1 MLYICP
7 TPVGNLEDITLR
19 TLKVLQDV
27 DEIYCED
34 TRRTIKLLNHY
45 DIKKPLFSLH
55 EHNEKIKKSEVLS
68 KLIQG
73 KNIAYVSDAGM
84 PGISD
89 PGSELISYV
98 IENNLDVTTLPG
110 ACAMVV
116 ALVNSGLSTKSFCFI
131 GFLERENG
139 RQIKQLQDLLEKKET
154 LIIYESPH
162 RIKKTLKNI
171 YETLGNRNIV
181 IAREI
186 SKKFEEYIRGSLE
199 EINDKL
205 RETELL
211 GELIIVVEG
220 NKEEK
225 DINISDDEIKIQLS
239 KYMLEMSKKDA
250 VKLLS
255 KELGISKNRVYDLS
269 LNIWDSILED
279 KVFWGWK

>member
-7 TPVGNLEDITLR
+7 TPIGNLEDITLR
-19 TLKVLQDV
+19 TLKVLQEV

-45 DIKKPLFSLH
+45 EIKKPLFSLH
-55 EHNEKIKKSEVLS
+55 EHNEKIKKSEVLN

-89 PGSELISYV
+89 PGSELISFV
-98 IENNLDVTTLPG
+98 IKNNLDVTTLPG

-116 ALVNSGLSTKSFCFI
+116 ALVNSGLCTKAFSFI
-131 GFLERENG
+131 GFLERENSK
-139 RQIKQLQDLLEKKET
+139 QIKQLKELSEKKEA
-154 LIIYESPH
+154 LVIYESPH
-162 RIKKTLKNI
+162 RIKKTMKNLLDI
-171 YETLGNRNIV
+171 FGNRKIV

-186 SKKFEEYIRGSLE
+186 SKKFEEYIRDSLE
-199 EINDKL
+199 EINNKL

-225 DINISDDEIKIQLS
+225 DINVSDDEIKIQLS

-269 LNIWDSILED
+269 LNL
-279 KVFWGWK
+279 

>member
-27 DEIYCED
+27 DGIYCED

-45 DIKKPLFSLH
+45 NIKKPLFSLH
-55 EHNEKIKKSEVLS
+55 EHNEKIKKIEVLN
-68 KLIQG
+68 KLTNG
-73 KNIAYVSDAGM
+73 ENIAYVSDAGM

-89 PGSELISYV
+89 PGAELISYI
-98 IENNLDVTTLPG
+98 IENNLEVTTLPG

-116 ALVNSGLSTKSFCFI
+116 ALVNSGLSTQTFSFI
-131 GFLERENG
+131 GFLERENS
-139 RQIKQLQDLLEKKET
+139 RQIKQLNELLEKKET

-162 RIKKTLKNI
+162 RIKKTVKNL
-171 YETLGNRNIV
+171 YEIFGDRKAV

-186 SKKFEEYIRGSLE
+186 SKKFEEYIRGTLK
-199 EINDKL
+199 EIYDRLNQI
-205 RETELL
+205 ELS

-220 NKEEK
+220 NKENKEI
-225 DINISDDEIKIQLS
+225 DISDDEIKTRLS

-255 KELGISKNRVYDLS
+255 KELGLSKNRVYEIS
-269 LNIWDSILED
+269 LCI
-279 KVFWGWK
+279 

>member
-7 TPVGNLEDITLR
+7 TPIGNLEDITLR
-19 TLKVLQDV
+19 TLKVLQEV

-45 DIKKPLFSLH
+45 EIKKPLFSLH
-55 EHNEKIKKSEVLS
+55 EHNEKIKKSEVLN

-89 PGSELISYV
+89 PGSELISFV
-98 IENNLDVTTLPG
+98 IENNLELTTLPG

-116 ALVNSGLSTKSFCFI
+116 ALVNSGLCTTAFTFI
-131 GFLERENG
+131 GFLERENSK
-139 RQIKQLQDLLEKKET
+139 QIKQLKELSEKKET
-154 LIIYESPH
+154 LVIYESPR
-162 RIKKTLKNI
+162 RIKKTINNLLDI
-171 YETLGNRNIV
+171 FGNRKIV

-186 SKKFEEYIRGSLE
+186 SKKFEEYIRGYTE
-199 EINDKL
+199 EVNDRL
-205 RETELL
+205 NDIDIL
-211 GELIIVVEG
+211 GELIIVVDG

-225 DINISDDEIKIQLS
+225 DVDISDDEIKKCLS

-255 KELGISKNRVYDLS
+255 KELGISKNKVYDLS
-269 LNIWDSILED
+269 LDLWN
-279 KVFWGWK
+279 

>member
-7 TPVGNLEDITLR
+7 TPIGNLEDITLR
-19 TLKVLQDV
+19 TLKVLQEV

-45 DIKKPLFSLH
+45 EIKKPLFSLH
-55 EHNEKIKKSEVLS
+55 EHNEKIKKSEVLN

-89 PGSELISYV
+89 PGSELISFV

-116 ALVNSGLSTKSFCFI
+116 ALVNSGLCTKAFSFI
-131 GFLERENG
+131 GFLERENSK
-139 RQIKQLQDLLEKKET
+139 QIKQLKELSEKKET
-154 LIIYESPH
+154 LVIYESPH
-162 RIKKTLKNI
+162 RIKKTMKNLLDI
-171 YETLGNRNIV
+171 FGNRKRV

-186 SKKFEEYIRGSLE
+186 SKKVEEYIRDSLE
-199 EINDKL
+199 EINNKL

-225 DINISDDEIKIQLS
+225 DINVSDDEIKIQLS

-255 KELGISKNRVYDLS
+255 KELGINKNRVYDLS
-269 LNIWDSILED
+269 LNL
-279 KVFWGWK
+279 

>member
-19 TLKVLQDV
+19 TLKILQDV

-34 TRRTIKLLNHY
+34 TRRTIKLLNHF

-55 EHNEKIKKSEVLS
+55 EHNERIKKSEVLN

-89 PGSELISYV
+89 PGEELISYV

-116 ALVNSGLSTKSFCFI
+116 AIVNSGLSTKSFCFI

-139 RQIKQLQDLLEKKET
+139 RQIKQLHELSKKNET

-162 RIKKTLKNI
+162 RIKKTLKNL
-171 YETLGNRNIV
+171 YEIFGNRKIV

-186 SKKFEEYIRGSLE
+186 SKKFEEYIRGTLE
-199 EINDKL
+199 KINDKL
-205 RETELL
+205 SETELL

-225 DINISDDEIKIQLS
+225 DVNISDDEIKIRLT

-255 KELGISKNRVYDLS
+255 KELGINKNRVYYLS
-269 LNIWDSILED
+269 LNI
-279 KVFWGWK
+279 

>member
-220 NKEEK
+220 NKQEK
-225 DINISDDEIKIQLS
+225 DINISNDEIKIQLS

-279 KVFWGWK
+279 KVF